1 MNSIDI
7 FPWNENFNTGISII
21 DEQHQR
27 LVQLLNQL
35 AGHIAN
41 QSELPELD
49 LIFDELTDY
58 TVYHFETEE
67 AFWHEY
73 LPNDTMEARHKE
85 VHNGFISTI
94 HKLKAEEHTQPV
106 ENIVE
111 ETLSFLTRWLA
122 SHILE
127 TDRHMAMVVQ
137 AIQSGLSL
145 ESAKKQAQEKMNGTI
160 RVLIDIILST
170 YANHVTN
177 TLHLMKEI
185 AERRLA
191 EVTRTQKEKYQRA
204 LLDTFPH
211 AVWLKDTESNFISVN
226 EGFARIF
233 GAENADVLMGKN
245 DFDIAPH
252 DLAESYRANDLEVMN
267 SRQKRN
273 VEEKILTGGALK
285 WFETYKAPVI
295 DNSGNLLGTVGF
307 ASDITERKLAEES
320 LRDSETRFRTLI
332 EESPIG
338 IGFARD
344 GITIDVN
351 AVCLQMFG
359 FENKTEFV
367 GHPLIEQIAPQCR
380 GDVTQRI
387 EQRIQGKQ
395 INSSYETTGLR
406 KDGSQFPLFVSAK
419 RIELKDGPLTFGF
432 LIDMSQR
439 KESEE
444 KIRQLAFYDSLT
456 DLPNREL
463 LRDRLQQALS
473 SSDRSGHAGALLFMD
488 LDNFKTIN
496 DTLGH
501 AVGDLLLKD
510 VAERLKSSVHVGDT
524 VARLG
529 GDEFVVILEDLSEQI
544 FEAAT
549 QTEVIGETILTAL
562 NRPYL
567 LGNKEFHNSPS
578 IGVTLFQG
586 HQQGIDDLFK
596 QADIAMYQAKK
607 DGRNTLR
614 FFDPQMQQAINVRSS
629 LEDELRKA
637 ITNQQFHLNYQI
649 QVDHMLHPIGAEA
662 LIRWMHPE
670 RGLVSPVEF
679 IPIAEETG
687 LILPIGKW
695 VLETACAQLRA
706 WQKNELTR
714 KLTLSVNV
722 SAKQFHE
729 AGLVPYIKRLIQQ
742 YAIDPGLLKLEPTE
756 SVLLENIEDTIGT
769 MNLLKTMGIRF
780 ALDDFGTGFSS
791 LQYLKK
797 LPLSQLKI
805 DQSFTRDL
813 VSDSSDQAI
822 VRTIIAMAQSLNLEV
837 IAEGVETEEQK
848 NILQRNGCNH
858 YQGYLFGRP
867 EPIEVFEEKLRQG

>member
-1 MNSIDI
+1 MSSIDI
-7 FPWNENFNTGISII
+7 FPWNENFNTGILII
-21 DEQHQR
+21 DEQHQK
-27 LVQLLNQL
+27 LAQLLNQL
-35 AGHIAN
+35 ASHIAN
-41 QSELPELD
+41 QVELPELD
-49 LIFDELTDY
+49 RIFYELTDY
-58 TVYHFETEE
+58 TVYHFDTEE
-67 AFWHEY
+67 TFWHDNLAE
-73 LPNDTMEARHKE
+73 DSIEAGHKE
-85 VHNGFISTI
+85 VHDSFITTI
-94 HKLKAEEHTQPV
+94 QKLKAEEHSQPA
-106 ENIVE
+106 EKTIE
-111 ETLSFLTRWLA
+111 DILSFLTRWLA

-127 TDRHMAMVVQ
+127 TDRYMALVVQ

-145 ESAKKQAQEKMNGTI
+145 ESAKKQAQDKINGTMRI
-160 RVLIDIILST
+160 LIDIILST

-185 AERRLA
+185 ADRRQA
-191 EVTRTQKEKYQRA
+191 EISRIQKEKYQRA
-204 LLDTFPH
+204 LLDTFPY
-211 AVWLKDTESNFISVN
+211 AVWLKDIDSNFISVN
-226 EGFARIF
+226 KGFARIF
-233 GAENADVLMGKN
+233 GAKDADDLVGKN
-245 DFDIAPH
+245 DFDIAPQE
-252 DLAESYRANDLEVMN
+252 LAESYRADDQAVRE
-267 SRQKRN
+267 SRQKKC
-273 VEEKILTGGALK
+273 VEEKILTDGAIK
-285 WFETYKAPVI
+285 WFETHKSPVV
-295 DNSGNLLGTVGF
+295 DNNGNLLGTVGF
-307 ASDITERKLAEES
+307 ACDITERKLADES
-320 LRDSETRFRTLI
+320 LRDSETRFRTVI

-338 IGFARD
+338 IGFSRD

-351 AVCLQMFG
+351 SVYLQIFG
-359 FENKTEFV
+359 FENNSEV
-367 GHPLIEQIAPQCR
+367 IGHALIEQIAPQCR
-380 GDVTQRI
+380 GNVSNRIGQRI
-387 EQRIQGKQ
+387 CGNQ

-406 KDGSQFPLFVSAK
+406 KDGSQFPLFISAK

-456 DLPNREL
+456 NLPNREL

-510 VAERLKSSVHVGDT
+510 VAERLKSCVHEGDT

-529 GDEFVVILEDLSEQI
+529 GDEFVVILEDLSTQV

-549 QTEVIGETILTAL
+549 QTEEIGETILSVL

-578 IGVTLFQG
+578 IGVTLFTG

-596 QADIAMYQAKK
+596 QADLAMYQAKK

-614 FFDPQMQQAINVRSS
+614 FFDPQMQHSINVRSS
-629 LEDELRKA
+629 LEAALRKA
-637 ITNQQFHLNYQI
+637 ITHRQFLLNYQI
-649 QVDHMLHPIGAEA
+649 QVDHLLNPVGAEA
-662 LIRWMHPE
+662 LIRWLHPE

-679 IPIAEETG
+679 IPIAEDTG

-695 VLETACAQLRA
+695 VLETACAQLKA
-706 WQKNELTR
+706 WQKNDRTR

-729 AGLVPYIKRLIQQ
+729 TGFVPYIQSIIQH
-742 YAIDPGLLKLEPTE
+742 YAINPELLKLEPTE
-756 SVLLENIEDTIGT
+756 SLLLEDIEDTIKT
-769 MNLLKTMGIRF
+769 MNLLKSMGIRF

-848 NILQRNGCNH
+848 SILQRNGCNH

-867 EPIEVFEEKLRQG
+867 QPIEVFEETLKKW

>member
-7 FPWNENFNTGISII
+7 FPWNNNFNTGISII

-58 TVYHFETEE
+58 TIYHFDTEE
-67 AFWHEY
+67 VFWHKY
-73 LPNDTMEARHKE
+73 LADDLIEIGHKE
-85 VHNGFISTI
+85 VHKGFISTI
-94 HKLKAEEHTQPV
+94 QKLKAEEHTQPL

-137 AIQSGLSL
+137 AIQLGLSL
-145 ESAKKQAQEKMNGTI
+145 ESAKKQAQEKINGTM

-185 AERRLA
+185 ADRKQA
-191 EVTRTQKEKYQRA
+191 EITRMHKEQYQRA
-204 LLDTFPH
+204 LLDTFPY

-233 GAENADVLMGKN
+233 GARDADALVGKN

-252 DLAESYRANDLEVMN
+252 DLAESYRADDRAVRE
-267 SRQKRN
+267 SREKKS
-273 VEEKILTGGALK
+273 VEEKILTQGILK
-285 WFETYKAPVI
+285 WFETHKAPVI
-295 DNSGNLLGTVGF
+295 DNKGNLLGTVGF
-307 ASDITERKLAEES
+307 ARDITERKLAEES
-320 LRDSETRFRTLI
+320 LRESETRFRTLI

-338 IGFARD
+338 LGFSRD
-344 GITIDVN
+344 GITINVN
-351 AVCLQMFG
+351 AAYLQMFG
-359 FENKTEFV
+359 FDNKSEVV
-367 GHPLIEQIAPQCR
+367 GHSVIDQIAPQCR
-380 GDVTQRI
+380 GDVANRI

-395 INSSYETTGLR
+395 VNSSYETTGLR
-406 KDGSQFPLFVSAK
+406 KNGSQFPLFISAK
-419 RIELKDGPLTFGF
+419 RIELKDGPLTFGY

-456 DLPNREL
+456 ELPNREL

-473 SSDRSGHAGALLFMD
+473 SSDRSGHTGALLFMD

-510 VAERLKSSVHVGDT
+510 VAERLKSSVHEGDT

-529 GDEFVVILEDLSEQI
+529 GDEFVVILEDLSAEI

-549 QTEVIGETILTAL
+549 QTEEIGETILATL

-578 IGVTLFQG
+578 IGVTLFKG
-586 HQQGIDDLFK
+586 HQQGLDDLFK

-637 ITNQQFHLNYQI
+637 ITHRQFHLNYQI
-649 QVDHMLHPIGAEA
+649 QVDHLLNPVGAEA
-662 LIRWMHPE
+662 LIRWLHPE

-706 WQKNELTR
+706 WQNNELTR

-729 AGLVPYIKRLIQQ
+729 AGLVPYIQSLIQH
-742 YAIDPGLLKLEPTE
+742 YSIDPGLLKLEPTE
-756 SVLLENIEDTIGT
+756 TVLLEDIEDTIET

-858 YQGYLFGRP
+858 FQGYLFGRP
-867 EPIEVFEEKLRQG
+867 EPIEVFEGKLRQV